1 MSVPVFTTV
10 KSITR
15 AGFAMEYGL
24 AGPNDA
30 PVLLMLHAIRN
41 TKMLFAGI
49 VPALAQHFRVVAV
62 DLRGHGHSS
71 GTSEYS
77 FEAIVDDLIELLD
90 AEAIEQVT
98 VVAASF
104 SAVPAQMLAV
114 REPRR
119 VARLVLLDGGF
130 YQLGEMPG
138 FQLPAVVERLTA
150 TRFVSVKDAEGQFSS
165 RYGNG
170 NLPEGWMATELE
182 QKQDGGYGYV
192 LSREAW
198 TAYFREYMEFDKEAL
213 FREVVCP
220 VLLVLADESLL
231 PDDEQRRFYRDAVD
245 SYKKLVTQA
254 RIRSIPK
261 SLHLLMVTHPEETVR
276 EIMAFTKE

>member
-1 MSVPVFTTV
+1 MSVPVYTEV
-10 KSITR
+10 KSVIR

-24 AGPNDA
+24 AGPKDA

-49 VPALAQHFRVVAV
+49 VPALARHYRVVAV
-62 DLRGHGHSS
+62 DLRGHGHSA

-77 FEAIVDDLIELLD
+77 FEAIVDDLIELLEGEELD
-90 AEAIEQVT
+90 QVT

-119 VARLVLLDGGF
+119 VARLILLDGGF

-138 FQLPAVVERLTA
+138 FGLPAVVDRLTRA
-150 TRFVSVKDAEGQFSS
+150 RFESIEEAERQFAD

-170 NLPEGWMATELE
+170 HLPEGWMAAELE
-182 QKQDGGYGYV
+182 QKDDGLYGYA
-192 LSREAW
+192 LSREAFM
-198 TAYFREYMEFDKEAL
+198 AYFREYEGFDKEAL
-213 FREVVCP
+213 FREVSCP
-220 VLLVLADESLL
+220 VLLLLADESLL
-231 PDDEQRRFYRDAVD
+231 PDDEQRRFYRDAAH
-245 SYKKLVTQA
+245 SYERLVTQA
-254 RIRSIPK
+254 KIHVIPN
-261 SLHLLMVTHPEETVR
+261 SLHLLMVTHPDETVR
-276 EIMAFTKE
+276 EILAFTKE